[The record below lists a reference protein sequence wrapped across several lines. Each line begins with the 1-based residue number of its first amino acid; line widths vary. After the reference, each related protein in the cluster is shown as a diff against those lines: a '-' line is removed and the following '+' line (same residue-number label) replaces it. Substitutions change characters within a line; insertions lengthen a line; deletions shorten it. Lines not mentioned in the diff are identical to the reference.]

1 MYTSNFRKY
10 ILSFFLAFI
19 LFNLLVVL
27 YTKNERIVSPDKVD
41 NRLSSAVLQ
50 PIKWEIIDRS
60 YDSLYLGDSA
70 CFSMVIPEKGRDL
83 NLCTEGSSTPEDDL
97 FRLSFFL
104 EKKNFNVEKVIF
116 LQTYVG
122 WVSDAPDSKH
132 KTRVLQNTP
141 YGNVSLRT
149 QSVVLG
155 FKDMIRMNIPI
166 LSENNVFKDKL
177 SQNTIKYEDFD
188 GHEINQ
194 NESYVNGHL
203 VYSVRDVNNNFKY
216 KEITLR
222 DVDTHLKY
230 REPLASIYYWYEA
243 YGYGNATYI
252 NPYDEYCKVS
262 NYDKEVL
269 NYMIDL
275 SSRFNFEL
283 FVGISPV
290 VDELSQVSSGDS
302 KIFSNCVQ
310 SIHNSLLNF
319 SKQATVLNTHEFF
332 FTSEEAYLVDHTSHV
347 AAIRYTKFINELIN
361 GTK

>member
-1 MYTSNFRKY
+1 MYTSNFRNY
-10 ILSFFLAFI
+10 ILSFFIAFI

-41 NRLSSAVLQ
+41 NRLTSAVLQ

-83 NLCTEGSSTPEDDL
+83 NLCTEGSSSPEDDL

-116 LQTYVG
+116 LQTYAG
-122 WVSDAPDSKH
+122 WVSDTSDSKQ
-132 KTRVLQNTP
+132 KIRVIQNTP
-141 YGNVSLRT
+141 YGNVSLRA

-188 GHEINQ
+188 GYKLDQNQ
-194 NESYVNGHL
+194 SYENGHF
-203 VYSVRDVNNNFKY
+203 VYTAS
-216 KEITLR
+216 KEITLV
-222 DVDTHLKY
+222 DVNTHLKY

-243 YGYGNATYI
+243 YGYGNAAYT

-262 NYDKEVL
+262 NYDEEVL

-275 SSRFNFEL
+275 SSKYNFEL

-290 VDELSQVSSGDS
+290 VDELNQVSFGDS
-302 KIFSNCVQ
+302 KIFSNCIQ

-319 SKQATVLNTHEFF
+319 SNKANVLNTHEFF
-332 FTSEEAYLVDHTSHV
+332 FTSEEAFLVDHTDYV